1 MFTQY
6 RHIYIYTHIFIK
18 SGQTTSDSRVAS
30 EAHTQAPLV
39 DSSKVNTI
47 IMLHIKL
54 SNTLQ
59 HTATHCNT
67 LQHTVIQRKQCNTTQ
82 HAATTLWSK
91 EPPPPGGFSLF
102 SGFEMKNPEEEDPW
116 RTTPKID
123 QSWGWFF
130 RGGPLPPCSWSGNI
144 KNRKLFPIFS
154 FFPSTWWDSALLSCY
169 ILSSKV
175 THCNTLQFF
184 CNKTQWDSALWSH
197 SILIYNIYMSI
208 YMYIYINVYT
218 YIYIYIYELR
228 CNNGCGDGNFQ
239 K

>member
-91 EPPPPGGFSLF
+91 EPPPPGGFLCSVV
-102 SGFEMKNPEEEDPW
+102 SKWRTRRKRTPEEPP
-116 RTTPKID
+116 PKLINLGGGSSGGVLFLRVLD
-123 QSWGWFF
+123 QG
-130 RGGPLPPCSWSGNI
+130 
-144 KNRKLFPIFS
+144 
-154 FFPSTWWDSALLSCY
+154 T
-169 ILSSKV
+169 
-175 THCNTLQFF
+175 
-184 CNKTQWDSALWSH
+184 
-197 SILIYNIYMSI
+197 
-208 YMYIYINVYT
+208 
-218 YIYIYIYELR
+218 
-228 CNNGCGDGNFQ
+228 
-239 K
+239 